1 MKELVTKLISHHRM
15 NNAHKHTACL
25 GYVDFK
31 LGQLATS
38 NRAGPD
44 YRGIGPPG
52 PQGQTLWTAGPGY
65 LDRGAGYLDRGVGL
79 PEPRGRATW
88 MERDAGSHGPNQ
100 FQVQIL
106 NKSTLF

>member
-31 LGQLATS
+31 LGQLGTS

-44 YRGIGPPG
+44 YRGIGLPG
-52 PQGQTLWTAGPGY
+52 QQGRATSTAGPGY
-65 LDRGAGYLDRGVGL
+65 LDRGAGL
-79 PEPRGRATW
+79 PGPQGQRAG
-88 MERDAGSHGPNQ
+88 DLV
-100 FQVQIL
+100 F
-106 NKSTLF
+106 